1 MEVISRLPSLLLF
14 LATAALLAISGLKR
28 KPGLGVIGALM
39 LALAA
44 LWIRGEGVTAYGFR
58 PPQSWATTL
67 FYGLILGLGVQVLSV
82 AVIEPFS
89 ERLTKKSHD
98 HSLVEGVRGSW
109 RTLLQWL
116 IAVWLLVAVLEEGI
130 YRGFLMTEFARLAGL
145 GSVAITINLLLTSIV
160 FGLSHGYQG
169 RSGIVS
175 TGIIGFILG
184 TIFVLSSFNIW
195 LAIATHGFIDTIG
208 LALIAVGAD
217 QAIRQRIW
225 GRRSPGPDPDEP
237 GSAG

>member
-1 MEVISRLPSLLLF
+1 MAFALPRAGQQPFSTDF
-14 LATAALLAISGLKR
+14 L
-28 KPGLGVIGALM
+28 
-39 LALAA
+39 
-44 LWIRGEGVTAYGFR
+44 
-58 PPQSWATTL
+58 
-67 FYGLILGLGVQVLSV
+67 LGLGVQVLSV

-89 ERLTKKSHD
+89 ERLTKNAHD

-109 RTLLQWL
+109 RSLLQWL

-130 YRGFLMTEFARLAGL
+130 YRGFLMTEFARLAGQ
-145 GSVAITINLLLTSIV
+145 GSEAIFVNLVLTSIV

-208 LALIAVGAD
+208 LGLIAIGAD
-217 QAIRQRIW
+217 QAIQHKLW
-225 GRRSPGPDPDEP
+225 GRHSLGSDPGET